1 MRTVLHACTLALI
14 GLLPLF
20 GGCAESRAERTFRR
34 VVAAQE
40 TVPLPE
46 VRDELQALIKRW
58 PQTKAAVKAQQE
70 IQWIDDLLGAAS
82 RGPLLRAFDAI
93 RTVSRATEKYKA
105 REGRLPET
113 IDDLIP
119 RDLPVPIVDPWG
131 VPVRYARNAGG
142 FTVVSYGADGI
153 PGGSGDATDFVIEN
167 GKFVYGRKL

>member
-1 MRTVLHACTLALI
+1 MRTVLQACTLALI

-34 VVAAQE
+34 VVAKQE

-82 RGPLLRAFDAI
+82 RGPLLRAFD
-93 RTVSRATEKYKA
+93 
-105 REGRLPET
+105 
-113 IDDLIP
+113 
-119 RDLPVPIVDPWG
+119 
-131 VPVRYARNAGG
+131 
-142 FTVVSYGADGI
+142 TVVSYGADGI
-153 PGGSGDATDFVIEN
+153 PGGSGDATDFIIEN